1 MPLSCDKCRCGSGIS
16 TRNGRRAATGWL
28 VPVAALALTL
38 TALVVVDARGEVFH
52 SRESALRLA
61 FDGADSVNTRTLVLD
76 GEQVEAIEGRSGS
89 RVPSRV
95 VRAYVGYRDDTI
107 LGYAFIETHRVR
119 SLPETVM
126 VVVAPDGS
134 VAATHL
140 LAFHEPPQ
148 YRPPQRWL
156 DQFDARPLDD
166 RMALGRDI
174 AGIAGST
181 LTAQAVTACVRRAA
195 ATAEVCLVTPATAV
209 QDAPVSK
216 AGTP

>member
-16 TRNGRRAATGWL
+16 TRNGRRVATGWL
-28 VPVAALALTL
+28 VPVATLALTL

-61 FDGADSVNTRTLVLD
+61 FGDADSVASRTLVLD
-76 GEQVEAIEGRSGS
+76 EEQVQEIEERSRT

-95 VRAYVGYRDDTI
+95 VRAYVGHRGDTV

-126 VVVAPDGS
+126 VVVEPDGT
-134 VAATHL
+134 VAGTHL
-140 LAFHEPPQ
+140 LAFHEPPE
-148 YRPPQRWL
+148 YLPPERWL
-156 DQFDARPLDD
+156 GQFDQRALDD

-181 LTAQAVTACVRRAA
+181 LTAQAVTACVRRAV

-209 QDAPVSK
+209 RDAPVSK